1 MLQFDP
7 TDCVV
12 LEGFAIQYFTC
23 CSYLLLLLFFAFWF
37 SSPGVNVSWPNPLPE
52 MNITWTEELV
62 TDLRLRMDKAK
73 TIVPVCFQVW
83 SLFPLLSDEVLLY
96 HSFLAI
102 LYHIYHI
109 VHSGNISSNI
119 LPLAEDPI
127 NRRIYNV
134 QTV

>member
-1 MLQFDP
+1 MLHFDP

-23 CSYLLLLLFFAFWF
+23 CSYLLLLLLLFFAFWF

-83 SLFPLLSDEVLLY
+83 S
-96 HSFLAI
+96 
-102 LYHIYHI
+102 
-109 VHSGNISSNI
+109 
-119 LPLAEDPI
+119 
-127 NRRIYNV
+127 
-134 QTV
+134 